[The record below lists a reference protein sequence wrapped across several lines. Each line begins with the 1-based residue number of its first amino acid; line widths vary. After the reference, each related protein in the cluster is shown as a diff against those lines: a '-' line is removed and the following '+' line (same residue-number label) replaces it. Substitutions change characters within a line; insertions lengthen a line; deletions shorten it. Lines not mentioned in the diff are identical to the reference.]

1 MILIIFN
8 VMPSVSII
16 NDKRHNHVLY
26 SKIFLHKIK
35 IMFGDLGE
43 DAIEVILHHQLI
55 GHIGCHTNDLT
66 YVVPTSYAY
75 EDGCVYAHT
84 HEGMKV
90 NMMRQNPKVCFAVYN
105 MENMANWQSV
115 VAWGNFEEITNA
127 AEREKALKVLL
138 KRNLPIIT
146 SKTVELTPDWPFVP
160 KDLNGSITGIVFRIK
175 LNIKTGKYEN
185 REVISY

>member
-1 MILIIFN
+1 MLLLIT
-8 VMPSVSII
+8 II
-16 NDKRHNHVLY
+16 IALITLKYFYKKR
-26 SKIFLHKIK
+26 

-55 GHIGCHTNDLT
+55 GHIACYANELIYT
-66 YVVPTSYAY
+66 VPISYAY
-75 EDGCVYAHT
+75 DDGYVYAHT

-90 NMMRQNPKVCFAVYN
+90 NMMRQNPKVCFAVHA

-115 VAWGNFEEITNA
+115 VAWGNFEEITDP
-127 AEREKALKVLL
+127 AERENALQILL

-146 SKTVELTPDWPFVP
+146 SKTVELTPDWPFIP
-160 KDLNGSITGIVFRIK
+160 KDVNSGVKGIVFRIK

-185 REVISY
+185 REIISY